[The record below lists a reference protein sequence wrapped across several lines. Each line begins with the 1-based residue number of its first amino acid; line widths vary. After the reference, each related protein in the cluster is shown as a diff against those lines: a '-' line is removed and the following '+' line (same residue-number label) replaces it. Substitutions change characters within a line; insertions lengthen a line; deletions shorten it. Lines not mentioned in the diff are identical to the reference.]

1 MLAEI
6 EQLLVVQDHDT
17 NLKALQNEL
26 QTLPLERERLEKLI
40 QDRTIALDRIRQR
53 SKEIEVERKKLE
65 LDAAIRREQIA
76 KYKTQQFQ
84 TRKNDEFQA
93 IGNEIA
99 RLEREINQ
107 VEDQEIDLMEQGEKI
122 SREIHTADSNFKV
135 DQAQVQQQLVA
146 LTQMDAVLPK
156 TLEETKVA
164 RQKAG
169 AAVTDLELLERYD
182 RIFQSKGGN
191 ALVPIEHEVCMGC
204 HMKNTTTNVHRAKLA
219 REIVYCE
226 QCGRMLY

>member
-1 MLAEI
+1 
-6 EQLLVVQDHDT
+6 
-17 NLKALQNEL
+17 
-26 QTLPLERERLEKLI
+26 
-40 QDRTIALDRIRQR
+40 
-53 SKEIEVERKKLE
+53 
-65 LDAAIRREQIA
+65 
-76 KYKTQQFQ
+76 
-84 TRKNDEFQA
+84 
-93 IGNEIA
+93 
-99 RLEREINQ
+99 
-107 VEDQEIDLMEQGEKI
+107 
-122 SREIHTADSNFKV
+122 
-135 DQAQVQQQLVA
+135 VA
-146 LTQMDAVLPK
+146 LTQKDAVLTK